1 MKMLD
6 SDLKLGPM
14 FEPTF
19 HDAQDGYL
27 KGVISTLRSPERGS
41 LRYKMTVMEITV
53 VLWSSLLMC
62 ACHVSSR
69 APQMRTSISACNE
82 I

>member
-41 LRYKMTVMEITV
+41 LHYKMTVKEITV
-53 VLWSSLLMC
+53 VLWISLLMC
-62 ACHVSSR
+62 A
-69 APQMRTSISACNE
+69 
-82 I
+82 